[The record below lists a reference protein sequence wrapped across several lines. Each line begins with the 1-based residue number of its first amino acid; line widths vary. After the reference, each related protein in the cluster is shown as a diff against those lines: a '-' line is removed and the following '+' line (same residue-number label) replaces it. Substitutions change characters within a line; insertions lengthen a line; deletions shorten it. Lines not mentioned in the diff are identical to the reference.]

1 MAYRFKLKETL
12 RDGVRR
18 IASEQLEKTLSAP
31 PIEAE
36 RPVWVHETRKTLKR
50 TRSLLRC
57 VRSGLDADTWER
69 ENGALRTIGRQLSGM
84 RDRDVLR
91 QTVGKLATSPSK
103 TMVAAMA
110 WLEAEVIDGTPAVPA
125 AASANP
131 DAVSDPASVI
141 EDALRA
147 LAEARDRLERIAVE
161 GDIADVLS
169 AGLAKAQRVGRE
181 AGAKLEAEPTDE
193 HLHDLRKAVQIY
205 QRQSSLARASWPE
218 MQAARVVAAREL
230 ATLLGDAQDLAVLIA
245 AVNASVE
252 GSGFDRAHAK
262 RILKACEARQVTLRS
277 QARPLTERLFALPP
291 KAVATEIARGWR
303 AAIDMVSDKPKRSS
317 RGSVRQSRRTSA

>member
-31 PIEAE
+31 PTEAE
-36 RPVWVHETRKTLKR
+36 RPVWVHETRKALKR
-50 TRSLLRC
+50 TRSMLRC
-57 VRSGLDADTWER
+57 VRSGLDESTWER
-69 ENGALRTIGRQLSGM
+69 ENGALRDIGRQLSGM

-91 QTVGKLATSPSK
+91 QTAEKLATSPSK
-103 TMVAAMA
+103 SMVAALA
-110 WLEAEVIDGTPAVPA
+110 WLEAEVIESPPA
-125 AASANP
+125 AVASP
-131 DAVSDPASVI
+131 DSSEVAADPETVI

-161 GDIADVLS
+161 GDIADVMA
-169 AGLAKAQRVGRE
+169 AGLAKAQRAGRE
-181 AGAKLEAEPTDE
+181 AGARLEAEPTDE

-245 AVNASVE
+245 TVNASTD
-252 GSGFDRAHAK
+252 SCGFDRAHAK
-262 RILKACEARQVTLRS
+262 RILKACEGRQATLRS

-291 KAVATEIARGWR
+291 KAVSTEISRGWR
-303 AAIDMVSDKPKRSS
+303 AAIDMVSEDPKRSV
-317 RGSVRQSRRTSA
+317 RGSVRRSRRTPA